1 MGLRLFPQENR
12 SAASDLAKA
21 TMAAAFLSLLA
32 VGWTFTALPQ
42 QETERLVREPVESL
56 HEHRGAHADDGLM
69 TDVPKRTHGIFRT
82 RPQRQSTPSC

>member
-56 HEHRGAHADDGLM
+56 HEHRGAHADDGL
-69 TDVPKRTHGIFRT
+69 TTGSVARAAADT
-82 RPQRQSTPSC
+82 RLDPCGESASR